1 MTKRIVLGL
10 VAAMM
15 LTNAPAMA
23 AVGEAKRVETK
34 KEEGK
39 ENRGSVESDAKSAE
53 RSAERI
59 AGKKT
64 KVEQNKQKFADVY
77 DSMKLSMG
85 ESEADTFFQNLS
97 DPTLRNFVA
106 PGLSALRKAKGDK
119 AATERAIKIVKA
131 GMKIAD
137 VYNTGSEKMNQEEL
151 AVVKSVVERM
161 FSDKASASEDGLK
174 DFDKLSKSGKA
185 VSAMIVLFMRG
196 ERSADMSKTQSDKL
210 AQAAM
215 IGVDMILNT
224 KGNLDVVKVSEE
236 TLRLAKERN
245 LLKKD
250 VTLEDIVKNCD
261 KKA

>member
-15 LTNAPAMA
+15 LANTSAMA
-23 AVGEAKRVETK
+23 AIGEAKRVERES
-34 KEEGK
+34 KEAREGK
-39 ENRGSVESDAKSAE
+39 GSIKSDAESAEKSAA
-53 RSAERI
+53 RV
-59 AGKKT
+59 AGST
-64 KVEQNKQKFADVY
+64 KVEQNKKKFSDVY
-77 DSMKLSMG
+77 ESMKLSMG
-85 ESEADTFFQNLS
+85 ESEADAFFQSLS

-137 VYNTGSEKMNQEEL
+137 VYNTGSEKMNQSEL
-151 AVVKSVVERM
+151 AVVKTVVERM
-161 FSDKASASEDGLK
+161 FSDKADISGEGLK
-174 DFDKLSKSGKA
+174 DFDTLSKSGKA

-215 IGVDMILNT
+215 VGVDLILNT

-236 TLRLAKERN
+236 TLRIAKERN

-250 VTLEDIVKNCD
+250 VTLEDIVKSCD